1 MGQWGV
7 VLVDLENV
15 QAIDFSSLGE
25 ASLIVFVGE
34 GQKKIP
40 IELAMGLQALGEKGR
55 WVRASGTGPNALDFH
70 IAFELGRM
78 IEAGEKGPAIVL
90 SRDKGFDPLL
100 TWLNTEFGVPARRV
114 ESLDEAF
121 KGPTHASDPPV
132 KASEHSASPAPE
144 SAALQKE
151 WPAGPEAKG
160 PSAKPMPAQNTKA
173 SKAQPAVKPSASK
186 AEKAAGKRPSAEL
199 AREILA
205 RSQKVARPRRRV
217 TLAKHIEA
225 MFKAHAIADR
235 EVQAI
240 IAKLL
245 ANRSISDNEGAISYH
260 F

>member
-1 MGQWGV
+1 MSQGAV

-15 QAIDFSSLGE
+15 QAIDFSSLSE
-25 ASLIVFVGE
+25 ARLIVFAGE

-40 IELAMGLQALGEKGR
+40 IELAMGLQTLGDKGR
-55 WVRASGTGPNALDFH
+55 WVRASGVGPNALDFH

-78 IEAGEKGPAIVL
+78 IEGGEKGPVIVL

-100 TWLNTEFGVPARRV
+100 TWLNTEFGMPARRV
-114 ESLDEAF
+114 ELLDEAF
-121 KGPTHASDPPV
+121 VAGPAHAADHPL
-132 KASEHSASPAPE
+132 KASERCASPAPKSIAPE
-144 SAALQKE
+144 RGR
-151 WPAGPEAKG
+151 PGGPDAKG
-160 PSAKPMPAQNTKA
+160 SNAKQTPVPNTKG
-173 SKAQPAVKPSASK
+173 SKAQPAGPSASQSGK
-186 AEKAAGKRPSAEL
+186 ASGKRPSAEL

-205 RSQKVARPRRRV
+205 RSQKAARPRRRV